1 VSISAVTARRST
13 SSESASSAD
22 HAGELIEALAGL
34 PADDRSRPGLR
45 GRAVE
50 AWLPLARHLAGRF
63 AGRGEPPDDL
73 VQVAALG
80 LITATDRYTAER
92 GAGRD
97 VDFVEHAVP
106 AIIGELRRHF
116 REHACSIR
124 IPRHLQALR
133 AAIAEA
139 NDELCQLLRRS
150 PTVVDV
156 AEHLGIAEED
166 VLDGLEGAWAYRF
179 LSLST
184 PLAGP
189 GGAELGGTLGDEDTG
204 FARAELR
211 ATLERAMA
219 TLDEREQRI
228 VRLRFDTD
236 STQAQIAE
244 LVGVSQVH
252 VSRLLAKA
260 MDKLRG
266 RIGELTA

>member
-1 VSISAVTARRST
+1 MSISAVTARRAP

-22 HAGELIEALAGL
+22 HAGELIEALAAL
-34 PADDRSRPGLR
+34 PAGDRSWPGLR

-97 VDFVEHAVP
+97 LDFVEYAVP

-116 REHACSIR
+116 RDHGCSVR
-124 IPRHLQALR
+124 IPRRLQALR
-133 AAIAEA
+133 LAIGEA
-139 NDELCQLLRRS
+139 NDELCHLLNRS
-150 PTVVDV
+150 PTVADI
-156 AEHLGIAEED
+156 AGHLDIAEED

-179 LSLST
+179 LSFST
-184 PLAGP
+184 PLAG
-189 GGAELGGTLGDEDTG
+189 GTELGGTLGDEDGG

-211 ATLERAMA
+211 AILDRAMA

-228 VRLRFDTD
+228 VELRFVADH
-236 STQAQIAE
+236 TQAQIAD

-252 VSRLLAKA
+252 VSRLLTKA
-260 MDKLRG
+260 LTKLRG
-266 RIGELTA
+266 RIGTLTSF